1 MLTAPCSGSTASC
14 PQALLSRVLW
24 LPRKCLARGWG
35 LQGDGGPE
43 HRRVKLR
50 SVPSGKT
57 ADFPVQ
63 RHLLAHSVKLFSGH
77 CFVPAAGQQRCQGL
91 ELGRQAAS
99 WGAGVGRQVRGQKLL
114 WKGRPR
120 LPGPRARDSDD
131 GQTVQGRFQT
141 GDG

>member
-35 LQGDGGPE
+35 LQGDGGQSTGLLNCGQYPVA
-43 HRRVKLR
+43 RRLISQCR
-50 SVPSGKT
+50 GT
-57 ADFPVQ
+57 CWLIQ
-63 RHLLAHSVKLFSGH
+63 LFSGH
-77 CFVPAAGQQRCQGL
+77 CFVPAAGQQRCLGL

-131 GQTVQGRFQT
+131 RQTVQGRFQT